1 MINVSLSHFI
11 ILNNNYFY
19 LTFPGEY
26 VQNLCNPKDST
37 CAKCPSR
44 LPSCVGQSDG
54 FQPFPSHLWE
64 EKYIQCYKNRT
75 MKVAQC
81 PMKQYFNPR
90 TLKCAD
96 KVVPGRILFWNLRD
110 LVYHQKL
117 WKETD
122 KRKILIIIN
131 KIHCEY
137 YNGHFCIND
146 GGFC

>member
-1 MINVSLSHFI
+1 MLSKQKKIMDNVLFFICVQLNSMIS
-11 ILNNNYFY
+11 ILFFFVKYYCSEQLLFF
-19 LTFPGEY
+19 LFPGEY
-26 VQNLCNPKDST
+26 VQNLCNPRDST

-54 FQPFPSHLWE
+54 FQPFPNLLWE

-96 KVVPGRILFWNLRD
+96 KVVPGRISF
-110 LVYHQKL
+110 
-117 WKETD
+117 
-122 KRKILIIIN
+122 
-131 KIHCEY
+131 
-137 YNGHFCIND
+137 
-146 GGFC
+146 

>member
-1 MINVSLSHFI
+1 MTFFL
-11 ILNNNYFY
+11 
-19 LTFPGEY
+19 FPGEY
-26 VQNLCNPKDST
+26 VQNLCNPRDST

-54 FQPFPSHLWE
+54 FQPFPNLLWE

-96 KVVPGRILFWNLRD
+96 KVVPGRISF
-110 LVYHQKL
+110 
-117 WKETD
+117 
-122 KRKILIIIN
+122 
-131 KIHCEY
+131 
-137 YNGHFCIND
+137 
-146 GGFC
+146 